1 MSSSMRGQRG
11 FTLVEMAV
19 VVAIIG
25 ILATVAVSAD
35 PEDQATSEGFA
46 EQLVSDLDQIRLRA
60 MATRRWHRLT
70 FTSDRRAELDE
81 ATTTGMLPP
90 AAYETVFSI
99 TPPKR
104 IIFDSVLDG
113 TQVDPTD
120 ESAGTG
126 EGFDLEIL
134 FAPDGTGSARTIY
147 ISDVRGRSRA
157 RVAIFG
163 ATGLA
168 RAYSG
173 W

>member
-1 MSSSMRGQRG
+1 MRRHHQQRG
-11 FTLVEMAV
+11 FTLVELAV

-25 ILATVAVSAD
+25 VLATIAVGAD
-35 PEDQATSEGFA
+35 PEDQATSDGFA

-70 FTSDRRAELDE
+70 FGERLGELDE
-81 ATTTGMLPP
+81 ATTTGMATPT
-90 AAYETVFSI
+90 AYETVFQI
-99 TPPKR
+99 TPPRR
-104 IIFDSVLDG
+104 ILIDSLLG
-113 TQVDPTD
+113 STQVDPTGD
-120 ESAGTG
+120 SPGTG
-126 EGFDLEIL
+126 NGYDLEIL
-134 FAPDGTGSARTIY
+134 FAPDGTSTARTIY

-163 ATGLA
+163 ATGMA